1 MAAAFPHAGN
11 RAAVA
16 LHRAGG
22 IYRVVLPGEQLP
34 AFHPPPP
41 FPWIPSY
48 TVHTVVR
55 TYNNVLLKDTI
66 RPAFSKL

>member
-1 MAAAFPHAGN
+1 MIMAAAFPHAGN

-41 FPWIPSY
+41 SRGFLAILY
-48 TVHTVVR
+48 
-55 TYNNVLLKDTI
+55 I
-66 RPAFSKL
+66 Q

>member
-41 FPWIPSY
+41 SRGFLAI
-48 TVHTVVR
+48 HTVVR

>member
-41 FPWIPSY
+41 FPWIPSN
-48 TVHTVVR
+48 
-55 TYNNVLLKDTI
+55 TYSSKDV
-66 RPAFSKL
+66 

>member
-41 FPWIPSY
+41 PSRGFLAILY
-48 TVHTVVR
+48 
-55 TYNNVLLKDTI
+55 I
-66 RPAFSKL
+66 Q